1 MQPAAL
7 VNLVT
12 FPRLQLV
19 VTADKLG
26 LIKVWKVENGRER
39 ASFSLP
45 AHSSALQAC
54 DRPEGPFLLVSHWL
68 LGASAGLAVSQG
80 HRQSGAVTAVTGG
93 AWS

>member
-1 MQPAAL
+1 MNGPRIRYFFPVVVAQGAEIWSSPVQPAAL

-19 VTADKLG
+19 VTVDKLG
-26 LIKVWKVENGRER
+26 LIKVWKAENGQES

-54 DRPEGPFLLVSHWL
+54 DRPEGPFLLVSLW
-68 LGASAGLAVSQG
+68 V
-80 HRQSGAVTAVTGG
+80 
-93 AWS
+93 